1 MLFRSYVRAYISNV
15 YGETCTQPIGF
26 IDKNTVDVD
35 NVVVTNPLSIHVFP
49 NPTADNL
56 NVFMNHS
63 EQEDKIHIYD
73 LNGGEIMIVPVQGPM
88 TVVEVSGLNSGLYL
102 VKAGNRVGRFIKE

>member
-1 MLFRSYVRAYISNV
+1 
-15 YGETCTQPIGF
+15 
-26 IDKNTVDVD
+26 
-35 NVVVTNPLSIHVFP
+35 
-49 NPTADNL
+49 
-56 NVFMNHS
+56 MNHS